1 MRVGQASEVL
11 SGCSLPHPPFAC
23 GPIWREGKNLP
34 LQTVFSDRWHT
45 IWRGDWFVPL
55 PGIVF
60 LPFTTIENVVH
71 ASPLAQ

>member
-1 MRVGQASEVL
+1 MRAGQASEVL
-11 SGCSLPHPPFAC
+11 SGRSFPHPPFAC
-23 GPIWREGKNLP
+23 DREGKNLP
-34 LQTVFSDRWHT
+34 LQTVFSDRWQT

-71 ASPLAQ
+71 APPPAQ